1 MTLFNLET
9 ILKEHK
15 ENCQSS
21 THDSM
26 VKSFKNDKS
35 LDDNTRK
42 DMIALKKLLP
52 YKLGARLEV
61 ILEASANLLHSL
73 FIFS

>member
-1 MTLFNLET
+1 MTLFDLET
-9 ILKEHK
+9 IVKEHK
-15 ENCQSS
+15 ENCQSG

-42 DMIALKKLLP
+42 DMIGFKNW
-52 YKLGARLEV
+52 YRISWARSQV
-61 ILEASANLLHSL
+61 ILEASPNL
-73 FIFS
+73 

>member
-1 MTLFNLET
+1 MTLFDLET

-15 ENCQSS
+15 ENCQSG

-35 LDDNTRK
+35 LDDN
-42 DMIALKKLLP
+42 KKRHDGLV
-52 YKLGARLEV
+52 KIGTV
-61 ILEASANLLHSL
+61 
-73 FIFS
+73 